1 MTARPRWLRPLIV
14 SLVLAGLIL
23 PLIAYWLA
31 IGRIPSVTATEAKA
45 LLGTQGSASMLVDVR
60 SASAYTERHLEGADN
75 WPYDQIMAASSP
87 EQVPAALRG
96 RRLLLL
102 CDSGILS
109 SLATRHLRTAGI
121 ADATN
126 VDGGMQAWIGTA
138 DKPCGLSLCR
148 LRAAGGAT
156 ADLPYKESPW
166 YEQWAAVISGFV
178 IKPTYMLLS
187 LVLVAV
193 LWRSTSP
200 DLAAFRWAMIF
211 FFIGEAWCAA
221 NYLATEHES
230 VLFEFLHSYGMV
242 LCFAF
247 TTFATFEA
255 MDRLFFKYSDP
266 KERCAAIGLCRG
278 CIKHTQVPC
287 GLKRCFL
294 LAIPMVIIIA
304 LMPFTADLH
313 SVSYNTRILGAFY
326 NYAHPVVHQVYEIR
340 FCPAAAIGLLVV
352 ALTALAVARNEP
364 VLKSKVLFAAGA
376 GLLGFGLFR
385 WFLFAPYTEN
395 LVWFGFWEE
404 ITELI
409 FVVGACAVLWIFR
422 HGLFRKV
429 GGRNPREEPSDS
441 PGILPGEQETALA
454 PPAEAAE

>member
-1 MTARPRWLRPLIV
+1 MTTRPGWLRPLV
-14 SLVLAGLIL
+14 VGLTLAGLIV
-23 PLIAYWLA
+23 PLILHWLTV
-31 IGRIPSVTATEAKA
+31 GRIPSVTATEAKV
-45 LLGTQGSASMLVDVR
+45 LLGGQGAAARLVDVR
-60 SASAYTERHLEGADN
+60 PASAYIARHLDGADN
-75 WPYDQIMAASSP
+75 WPYDQIMAASAP
-87 EQVPAALRG
+87 EQVPAGLRG
-96 RRLLLL
+96 RSLLLL

-121 ADATN
+121 VDATN
-126 VDGGMQAWIGTA
+126 VDGGMQAWVGTA

-156 ADLPYKESPW
+156 ADLPYHESPR

-200 DLAAFRWAMIF
+200 DLAALRWAMIF

-221 NYLATEHES
+221 NYLAVEHES
-230 VLFEFLHSYGMV
+230 KLFEFLHSYGMV

-247 TTFATFEA
+247 TAFATCEA
-255 MDRLFFKYSDP
+255 MDHRIFKFSDP

-294 LAIPMVIIIA
+294 LVMPMLIILA

-326 NYAHPVVHQVYEIR
+326 NYSHPVVHQVYEVR
-340 FCPAAAIGLLVV
+340 FCPAAALVLLVM
-352 ALTALAVARNEP
+352 ALAVLATAKVEP
-364 VLKSKVLFAAGA
+364 VLKSKVLFAAGV
-376 GLLGFGLFR
+376 GSLGFGFFR
-385 WFLFAPYTEN
+385 WFLFAPYCEN

-404 ITELI
+404 ITELL

-422 HGLFRKV
+422 HGLFRK
-429 GGRNPREEPSDS
+429 
-441 PGILPGEQETALA
+441 
-454 PPAEAAE
+454 EAVE